1 MKTIKRTMYY
11 PSFDEKTNSFDYNE
25 FTHERTMTK
34 KERKWNIAS
43 NIFWWGLISIFI
55 VSLILTAV
63 FCVNKNPNLIGAIS
77 LGVMLGSLIIM
88 LTAGRAMSDKYERI
102 MDLAQDEGFDDEILR
117 WEQICQEQNDIAEQW
132 RKDHPLEEAIRKAQ
146 LSKNC
151 NDIATLARMFAKEI
165 KGE

>member
-25 FTHERTMTK
+25 FTHERPMTA

-43 NIFWWGLISIFI
+43 NIFWWGLVGIFI

-63 FCVNKNPNLIGAIS
+63 FCSNENPNLIGAIS

-88 LTAGRAMSDKYERI
+88 LTVGRVMSDKDDRI
-102 MDLAQDEGFDDEILR
+102 MGLAADEGFDDEILR
-117 WEQICQEQNDIAEQW
+117 WEQICQEQNDLAEEW
-132 RKDHPLEEAIRKAQ
+132 RKNHPLEEAIRKAQ
-146 LSKNC
+146 LTKNC
-151 NDIATLARMFAKEI
+151 NDIAAVAREFAKQI
-165 KGE
+165 KE